1 MRLTA
6 KPQVDRKRE
15 KLLFFP
21 DGKPMLL
28 AAGIAVLGLAHYVTP
43 RASFFST
50 TLSLTAFIL
59 IGWSTRSKHIHS
71 HYKTAIKIITAGLI
85 LVYLE
90 TIRLLIPS
98 IRLSDGI
105 AVFLSL
111 PVTAVLTV
119 HIYRAL
125 TLAKT
130 KIGNVTFFLFLFLV
144 FVSRS
149 PRFPIFTALL
159 LLAAFPYR
167 WPGELNSGERRYI
180 NILGLTCLSG
190 FIALHAIKTETLM
203 NTTRFNFLE
212 AGVYSLGST
221 LIRVFVYSGFL
232 YGLWRMFKPMRIRT
246 RLRWAFLLNFFVPFT
261 LLLILSV
268 ITVVF
273 LVGGYNAAVAQ
284 RIIGQYGVEAAQ
296 RARNMFDAYSPYQ
309 AMSKEDFS
317 FVSAACIRHPDGTD
331 QSIGGISPEIT
342 KWLNHGR
349 NRQVE
354 YISFD
359 RDGQWEFWVAGYYHR
374 DDNSGAV
381 VAFRVDQDMLNKV
394 REVTGL
400 ELMLVKGQSFPWIDR
415 KPVEAFYQSDGLENA
430 ANENAF
436 FNVGAAL
443 FYEPSEDSPIKLS
456 ATLRVLGTRD
466 MLLRAL
472 MMSQINQY
480 DRDQPGYLRPVAL
493 QFGTVTSDSL
503 DLENINIWNVFLFI
517 FLTGMLGVLAALVIL
532 SLSTSF
538 LISRRINRSV
548 KALKDGTS
556 ALDSGNLQYRIPIIS
571 GDELGELARDF
582 NQMAESLGKSAA
594 LREKLLLEQVE
605 KEKLQETLETARLLQ
620 QSLLPDSDI
629 VNHPAL
635 EIAADFRP
643 MDTVGGDYYDYL
655 WFRDNGIGLVIG
667 DVSGHGM
674 SAGLLMVMAKSCLVN
689 QVRTSPGI
697 QDVMSA
703 LNNMILD
710 SFQSKRIM
718 TFQYAVF
725 TPDGDRMR
733 FASAGHQFPYV
744 YRKSEQKLE
753 EIESICY
760 PLGVRPSVSLDTR
773 EVILNPGDSVLFFT
787 DGLVEAENPLGEQM
801 GYSRLEEIFREIDG
815 LSPQEVVAHVM
826 YRIDQFRNGAQQ
838 LDDMT
843 FVVVHRRFPGESG
856 VEEHS

>member
-1 MRLTA
+1 MA
-6 KPQVDRKRE
+6 KLQADRKIE
-15 KLLFFP
+15 KFLFFP
-21 DGKPMLL
+21 GGKPVLL
-28 AAGIAVLGLAHYVTP
+28 AAGMAVLGLSHYAAS
-43 RASFFST
+43 RDSFFSVV
-50 TLSLTAFIL
+50 LSLTAFIL
-59 IGWSTRSKHIHS
+59 IVCSTRSNHVYN
-71 HYKTAIKIITAGLI
+71 HYQAAIKILTLGLI
-85 LVYLE
+85 LVFFE

-98 IRLSDGI
+98 ITLSDGI
-105 AVFLSL
+105 AVFMSL
-111 PVTAVLTV
+111 PVTAVLTAYG
-119 HIYRAL
+119 YRTL
-125 TLAKT
+125 TMSKT
-130 KIGNVTFFLFLFLV
+130 RFGKVIFFLFIFLV

-149 PRFPIFTALL
+149 PRFPFFTALL
-159 LLAAFPYR
+159 LLAAAPYR
-167 WPGELNSGERRYI
+167 WPGEFTSGNLRYT
-180 NILGLTCLSG
+180 NILGFACLSG
-190 FIALHAIKTETLM
+190 FITLHAIKTESLM
-203 NTTRFNFLE
+203 NTNRFNFLE

-221 LIRVFVYSGFL
+221 LIRVFIYSGFL
-232 YGLWRMFKPMRIRT
+232 YGLWRVFKPMRIRT

-261 LLLILSV
+261 LLFILSV

-284 RIIGQYGVEAAQ
+284 RIIGQYGLEAAQ
-296 RARNMFDAYSPYQ
+296 RARNFFDVYPSHR
-309 AMSKEDFS
+309 SVSNEDLS
-317 FVSAACIRHPDGTD
+317 FVYAAYIRLPDGTE
-331 QSIGGISPEIT
+331 QTIGGISPEIT

-354 YISFD
+354 YISID
-359 RDGQWEFWVAGYYHR
+359 RDGRWEFWVAGFHHR

-381 VAFRVDQDMLNKV
+381 VAYRVDQDMLNKV
-394 REVTGL
+394 RETTGL

-415 KPVEAFYQSDGLENA
+415 KPEGAFFQSNGLENPVH
-430 ANENAF
+430 EHTY

-472 MMSQINQY
+472 MMSQMNLY
-480 DRDQPGYLRPVAL
+480 DREQTSHLRPVAL

-503 DLENINIWNVFLFI
+503 DLETINIWNVFLFI

-556 ALDSGNLQYRIPIIS
+556 ALDSGNMQYRIPIVS

-582 NQMAESLGKSAA
+582 NQMAESLSKNAA

-605 KEKLQETLETARLLQ
+605 REKLQETLETARLLQ

-635 EIAADFRP
+635 EVAADFRP
-643 MDTVGGDYYDYL
+643 MDSVGGDYYDYL

-725 TPDGDRMR
+725 TPEGDRMR

-744 YRKSEQKLE
+744 YRKAEQKLE

-760 PLGVRPSVSLDTR
+760 PLGVRSTVSLDTR
-773 EVILNPGDSVLFFT
+773 EVILHPGDSVLFFT
-787 DGLVEAENPLGEQM
+787 DGLVEAENPRGEQM
-801 GYSRLEEIFREIDG
+801 GYARLEDIFREIDG
-815 LSPQEVVAHVM
+815 LPPQKVVAHVM
-826 YRIDQFRNGAQQ
+826 SRIDHFRNGAQQ

-843 FVVVHRRFPGESG
+843 FVVVRRRDPGESDI
-856 VEEHS
+856 EETS